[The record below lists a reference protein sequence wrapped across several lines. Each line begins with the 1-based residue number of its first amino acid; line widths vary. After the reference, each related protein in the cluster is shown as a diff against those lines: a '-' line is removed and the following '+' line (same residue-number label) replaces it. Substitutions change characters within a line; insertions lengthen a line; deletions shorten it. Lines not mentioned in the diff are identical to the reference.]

1 MQSRLVSA
9 QAPLVVVTRKPPVTV
24 LFDPA
29 QSTDCRDLIA
39 NLNVAFTC
47 SARCLASTQVRPTAC
62 DAELV
67 IWQRAR
73 GPSRMHSEEAMAM
86 AGVPPACPLIVVAED
101 TEAIA
106 SNLLGRN
113 VADFVVSPY
122 SSQEL
127 ILRARRVLG
136 LIDPIAVA
144 PVRLT
149 ADRIASIVVGASAVL
164 TREVEKLR
172 RFAACDAGV
181 LILGETGTGKE
192 VFAQATHY
200 VSSRAARSMV
210 AVNCGAVPPELME
223 AELFGHVKGAY
234 TNAHISRTGLVSEAE
249 HGTLFL
255 DDVDCLPLAAQAKL
269 LRFLQERE
277 YRVVGSSAVRHADV
291 RVIAA
296 SNRDL
301 AAMARQGSF
310 RDDLFYRLNVL
321 TLSLPPLREHKEDI
335 PALSQHFLRQ
345 FSQRYQRPAARLLPG
360 ALLKLVGYD
369 WPGNVRELGHVLER
383 AALLAAGS
391 TIAPGDIELPQA
403 AAQQPV
409 AHRRVPGHE
418 GPRGA
423 ELRAP
428 VHRDPAGRQ
437 RGQCHRGRP
446 RRRQAPPRLLR
457 ADAQAPHHGRS
468 LPVRLA
474 LTSASIALMSAMGQD
489 FLRALADKS
498 SPPPGQKHPAPAPLR
513 ALSRPW

>member
-1 MQSRLVSA
+1 MQSHLVSCRA
-9 QAPLVVVTRKPPVTV
+9 LPPLRKPSVTV
-24 LFDPA
+24 LFE
-29 QSTDCRDLIA
+29 QSESAVRSDLMA
-39 NLNVAFTC
+39 GLNGAFTC
-47 SARCLASTQVRPTAC
+47 SACWLGGAPCAGPQR

-67 IWQRAR
+67 IWHRSVA
-73 GPSRMHSEEAMAM
+73 GPRLHSDEALAV
-86 AGVPPACPLIVVAED
+86 AGAPPACPLIVVGHDTDAIEAE
-101 TEAIA
+101 
-106 SNLLGRN
+106 LLGPN
-113 VADFVVSPY
+113 VADFVVAPY
-122 SSQEL
+122 TPEEL

-136 LIDPIAVA
+136 LMTPIAVA
-144 PVRLT
+144 SSPGL
-149 ADRIASIVVGASAVL
+149 ADRIAAIVVGSSPALS
-164 TREVEKLR
+164 REVDKLR

-200 VSSRAARSMV
+200 VSSRAAKPMI

-277 YRVVGSSAVRHADV
+277 YRVVGSSVVQHADV

-335 PALSQHFLRQ
+335 AALAEHFLRQ
-345 FSQRYQRPAARLLPG
+345 FGQRYQRRPARLLP
-360 ALLKLVGYD
+360 AAMLKLLGYD

-383 AALLAAGS
+383 AALLSAEGA
-391 TIAPGDIELPQA
+391 IAPDDIDLPQTAEPAEVAEEFQAMKARVVQSFERSYIESMLIRTRGNVSEA
-403 AAQQPV
+403 ARIAGKN
-409 AHRRVPGHE
+409 RR
-418 GPRGA
+418 A
-423 ELRAP
+423 LFELIRKHDITPSAF
-428 VHRDPAGRQ
+428 RS
-437 RGQCHRGRP
+437 
-446 RRRQAPPRLLR
+446 APP
-457 ADAQAPHHGRS
+457 G
-468 LPVRLA
+468 
-474 LTSASIALMSAMGQD
+474 
-489 FLRALADKS
+489 
-498 SPPPGQKHPAPAPLR
+498 
-513 ALSRPW
+513 